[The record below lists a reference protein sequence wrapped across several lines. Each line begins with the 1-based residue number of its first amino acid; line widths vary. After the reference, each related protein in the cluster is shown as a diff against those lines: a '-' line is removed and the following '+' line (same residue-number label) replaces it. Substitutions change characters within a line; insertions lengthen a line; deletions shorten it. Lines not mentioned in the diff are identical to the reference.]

1 MKPGASLMERF
12 EGWFVRPIEKLQE
25 IPEGDGGF
33 LALACAL
40 FLCERY
46 YRALTKTHYGRGEDK
61 PFKVAA
67 AEDFGLTLEEFQ
79 CFWMVYRN
87 GVQHQGIP
95 RRYIDS
101 NKVEYVWHI
110 ADEFGAIPE
119 FYKINANKIE
129 IRLNV
134 WKFADLIISKL
145 KSNPSVFRVA
155 MTHSF
160 AEVRENNQ
168 GK

>member
-12 EGWFVRPIEKLQE
+12 DGWFVKPIEKLKE
-25 IPEGDGGF
+25 LPEGDGGF
-33 LALACAL
+33 LALSAAL

-46 YRALTKTHYGRGEDK
+46 YRALTRTHHGRGEDEA
-61 PFKVAA
+61 FKIAA
-67 AEDFGLTLEEFQ
+67 AKDFGLTLDEFK

-95 RRYIDS
+95 RKYIDA

-110 ADEFGAIPE
+110 ADDFGAIPE
-119 FYKINANKIE
+119 FYKINAYRYE

-134 WKFADLIISKL
+134 WKFADMIIHKL
-145 KSNPSVFRVA
+145 KSNPTVFKVA
-155 MTHSF
+155 TSHTF
-160 AEVRENNQ
+160 AEVR
-168 GK
+168 

>member
-1 MKPGASLMERF
+1 MKPGASLRERF
-12 EGWFVRPIEKLQE
+12 EGWFVRPIEKLKE

-67 AEDFGLTLEEFQ
+67 AKDFGLTPEEFN

-87 GVQHQGIP
+87 GVLHQGIP
-95 RRYIDS
+95 RRYVDS

-110 ADEFGAIPE
+110 DDTFGAIPE
-119 FYKINANKIE
+119 FYKINANKVE

-134 WKFADLIISKL
+134 WKFA
-145 KSNPSVFRVA
+145 NPSVFRMA

-160 AEVRENNQ
+160 AEVRETPQ
-168 GK
+168 EK

>member
-12 EGWFVRPIEKLQE
+12 EGWFVRPIEKLKE
-25 IPEGDGGF
+25 LPEGDGGF
-33 LALACAL
+33 LALAGAL

-46 YRALTKTHYGRGEDK
+46 YRALTKTHYGRGEYT
-61 PFKVAA
+61 PFKKAA
-67 AEDFGLTLEEFQ
+67 AEDFGLTLDEFES
-79 CFWMVYRN
+79 FWMVYRN

-95 RRYIDS
+95 RRYIDR

-110 ADEFGAIPE
+110 DDAFGAIPE
-119 FYKINANKIE
+119 FYKINDFKIE

-134 WKFADLIISKL
+134 WKFADMIIDKL
-145 KSNPSVFRVA
+145 RNNPSVFRVA

-160 AEVRENNQ
+160 AEVRQTSPE
-168 GK
+168 K